1 MVNSKSVRIN
11 FLSTFQGRQLIAR
24 RISQQ
29 DHEESVLYFWLILDP
44 SKFVMAT
51 EDELP
56 EELDKLEITP
66 ILPQVKLL
74 DSNLPLVLNPFFE
87 NDIKDSSD
95 RGVNAS
101 DQPTTSSSATINTR
115 RPSVNCR
122 RCRFRRASES
132 VLDELKHSS
141 ASVASDSTNSCIR
154 TPPGGVLKQ
163 IVKKNATSSAGG
175 AGNRKVLL
183 REPVLKALQTCL
195 HPHSNVRRKL
205 LAAASNCGN
214 QVNDSPLTTKGMSD
228 FRDLID
234 ECRNLLTEDVDFS
247 GRLNQLSLSN
257 RNSKNFTTMQA
268 QQTQNGNKLRNNRK
282 QILSGNVASLSTTP
296 STSKM
301 GAVGGCDS
309 DLNEHRPLAQPPS
322 MENSITSTT
331 LQQQRYIGSSLS
343 PEHAS
348 NHARC
353 STSCSQQAGNSAAA
367 CDDVTIDELASYF
380 DTFVHI
386 PKKMSSMAEMMYI

>member
-1 MVNSKSVRIN
+1 
-11 FLSTFQGRQLIAR
+11 
-24 RISQQ
+24 
-29 DHEESVLYFWLILDP
+29 
-44 SKFVMAT
+44 MAT

-87 NDIKDSSD
+87 NDTKETSD
-95 RGVNAS
+95 TEVNAS
-101 DQPTTSSSATINTR
+101 DQPTTSSSSSSLSSINPR
-115 RPSVNCR
+115 RPAVNCR

-141 ASVASDSTNSCIR
+141 ASSASDSINACAR

-268 QQTQNGNKLRNNRK
+268 PQTQNSNSKIRNNRK
-282 QILSGNVASLSTTP
+282 QILSSSGDSFVASLSTTP

-301 GAVGGCDS
+301 SAAGGCDN
-309 DLNEHRPLAQPPS
+309 DLNEHRLLAQPPS
-322 MENSITSTT
+322 MDNSITGT
-331 LQQQRYIGSSLS
+331 LLQQQQRYISSSSS
-343 PEHAS
+343 PEHAL